1 MLKVHNPRSIGAPI
15 GTYSHGIE
23 VPPGARW
30 LYVAGQIGVRPDGS
44 VPATIEEQTEVVWQ
58 NILAVLADAGMG
70 IGDVVKITSF
80 LTRHENFP
88 RFAEV
93 RAKFLGSHRPASTLL
108 VISSLARPEFL
119 VEVEAI
125 AAKAPA
131 PKNPA
136 RRSSALRTGKAERR
150 ARR

>member
-1 MLKVHNPRSIGAPI
+1 MVKIHNPKSIAAPI

-23 VPPGARW
+23 VPPNARW
-30 LYVAGQIGVRPDGS
+30 LHVAGQIGARPDGS

-88 RFAEV
+88 RFAQV
-93 RAKFLGSHRPASTLL
+93 RAKFLGGHRPASTLL

-125 AAKAPA
+125 AAKASA
-131 PKNPA
+131 LNKPA
-136 RRSSALRTGKAERR
+136 RGPSVRRTGQAKRR
-150 ARR
+150 AKR

>member
-23 VPPGARW
+23 VPAGARW
-30 LYVAGQIGVRPDGS
+30 FYVAGQIGVRPDGS

-136 RRSSALRTGKAERR
+136 RRSSARRTGKTKRR

>member
-1 MLKVHNPRSIGAPI
+1 MLKIHNPRSVAAPI
-15 GTYSHGIE
+15 GTYSHGVE

-30 LYVAGQIGVRPDGS
+30 LHVAGQIGVRPDGS

-88 RFAEV
+88 SFAQV

-131 PKNPA
+131 PKNPSA
-136 RRSSALRTGKAERR
+136 RRTGKAKRR
-150 ARR
+150 AKR

>member
-1 MLKVHNPRSIGAPI
+1 MLKAHNPRSIAAPI

-23 VPPGARW
+23 VPPNARW
-30 LYVAGQIGVRPDGS
+30 LHVAGQVAVRPDGS
-44 VPATIEEQTEVVWQ
+44 VPATIVEQTEVVWQ

-80 LTRHENFP
+80 LTRFDNFQT
-88 RFAEV
+88 FAQV
-93 RAKFLGSHRPASTLL
+93 RARFLGSHRPASTLL

-131 PKNPA
+131 PRNRAA
-136 RRSSALRTGKAERR
+136 RAKKASRAGKKSGRSR
-150 ARR
+150 